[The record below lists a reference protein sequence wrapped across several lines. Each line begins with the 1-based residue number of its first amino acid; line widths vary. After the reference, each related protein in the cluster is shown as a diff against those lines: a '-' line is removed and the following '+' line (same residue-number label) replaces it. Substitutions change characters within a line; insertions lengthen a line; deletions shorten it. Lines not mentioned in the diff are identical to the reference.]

1 MAGYQQTMIIGN
13 VGRDPELRY
22 TQSGVAVCSFSVAVT
37 ERWTDRQSNEKREKT
52 NWYKVSAWRQLGE
65 ISNQY
70 VHKGMQIMV
79 VGNVEARGY
88 TNNNGEPAA
97 SLELTARDIQF
108 LGGRGEGGSGSGG
121 NQGGQGKDFDDFAP
135 PPRDMNDIPF

>member
-1 MAGYQQTMIIGN
+1 MAGYQQTIIIGN

-37 ERWTDRQSNEKREKT
+37 ERWNDRQSNEKREKT
-52 NWYKVSAWRQLGE
+52 NWYRVSAWRQLAE
-65 ISNQY
+65 ITNQY

-108 LGGRGEGGSGSGG
+108 LGGRGEGGSSGDGSRD
-121 NQGGQGKDFDDFAP
+121 NFDDFAP